1 MKNSDNLLYYVIAA
15 VVILAALYFL
25 SRPKPQ
31 AKAPSAEKS
40 ADGLWTVYGS
50 NSCGWTKKQLK
61 HLDEKNIPYKFV
73 DCDSADC
80 GQIAAF
86 PTNVKPDGSRAVG
99 FIEVA

>member
-1 MKNSDNLLYYVIAA
+1 MKNSDNILYYVIAA
-15 VVILAALYFL
+15 VVILAALYIM
-25 SRPKPQ
+25 SRPKSQ
-31 AKAPSAEKS
+31 APVQSAS
-40 ADGLWTVYGS
+40 ADEKPWTVYGS
-50 NSCGWTKKQLK
+50 KNCGWTNKQLK

-73 DCDSADC
+73 DCDSEDC

>member
-15 VVILAALYFL
+15 VVILAVLYFL

-31 AKAPSAEKS
+31 AKVPEKS

-73 DCDSADC
+73 DCDSEDC

>member
-15 VVILAALYFL
+15 VVILAVLYL
-25 SRPKPQ
+25 LTRPKPQ
-31 AKAPSAEKS
+31 APKKAPDS
-40 ADGLWTVYGS
+40 ADEKHWTVYGS
-50 NSCGWTKKQLK
+50 NNCGWTKKQIK

-73 DCDSADC
+73 DCDSEDC
-80 GQIAAF
+80 GSIAAF

>member
-1 MKNSDNLLYYVIAA
+1 MKNSNILYI
-15 VVILAALYFL
+15 VILALVVLGALYIL
-25 SRPKPQ
+25 TAPRPKPQ
-31 AKAPSAEKS
+31 APVADEKG
-40 ADGLWTVYGS
+40 AWTVYGS
-50 NSCGWTKKQLK
+50 KNCGWTNKQLK

-73 DCDSADC
+73 DCDSGDC

>member
-1 MKNSDNLLYYVIAA
+1 MKNSDNILYYVIAA
-15 VVILAALYFL
+15 VVILAVLYFL
-25 SRPKPQ
+25 SRPKSQ
-31 AKAPSAEKS
+31 GKAPEKS

-50 NSCGWTKKQLK
+50 NSCGWTNKQLK

-73 DCDSADC
+73 DCDSEDC

>member
-1 MKNSDNLLYYVIAA
+1 MKNSDNLMYYVIAA
-15 VVILAALYFL
+15 VVILAVLYFL

-31 AKAPSAEKS
+31 AKAPSAPAS
-40 ADGLWTVYGS
+40 TDGLWTVYGS

-73 DCDSADC
+73 DCDSEDC

>member
-15 VVILAALYFL
+15 VVILAVLYFL
-25 SRPKPQ
+25 SRPKSQ
-31 AKAPSAEKS
+31 AKAQAQAS

-50 NSCGWTKKQLK
+50 ESCGWTKKQLK

-73 DCDSADC
+73 DCDSEDC